1 MRLAEGGPEAQD
13 EPGAR
18 NEGIESRLQSIAFDE
33 GQHFS
38 NNFKRTGLKG
48 QLAASSKRP
57 IQLKKLFE
65 SLGRVTAEVII
76 SAPEIRESEDEVD
89 ESDDDVVPAFWRK
102 MMARY
107 GGEEAYNK
115 TIVEQFKGPGE
126 PDIIIV
132 VDKLLTGFDAPSCT
146 YIYLDNE
153 LRDHNLFQAICR
165 TNRLDGDDK
174 DYGYIVDFKKLF
186 DDLQEAIA
194 FLRKAEV
201 GVPLQFNN
209 VRD

>member
-1 MRLAEGGPEAQD
+1 MGTKARSTAGLRVVRLAEGGPEAQD

-107 GGEEAYNK
+107 GGEDAYNK
-115 TIVEQFKGPGE
+115 TIVEQFKGPGSSTLSLSWTSC
-126 PDIIIV
+126 
-132 VDKLLTGFDAPSCT
+132 LLVSMHPEIGFYTFYAGSRSMGCCRPSLASTGSPKKKG
-146 YIYLDNE
+146 
-153 LRDHNLFQAICR
+153 CR
-165 TNRLDGDDK
+165 TSRLDSLSTTQGC
-174 DYGYIVDFKKLF
+174 
-186 DDLQEAIA
+186 
-194 FLRKAEV
+194 
-201 GVPLQFNN
+201 
-209 VRD
+209 